1 MNAAGETVDTVLRR
15 AASGPGAVIEG
26 SRRRTWAELDHAAD
40 EVATALAA
48 AGAGGGRVAVR
59 VENTFAHLGA
69 MFGIWRTGGTLVPL
83 NPRLTASESANL
95 TSRARVVAEI
105 TPGSEKVTIESRAGG
120 APPDPA
126 LAAIAFTSGTTGE
139 PKGVEITHDAMRF
152 AAGTVARTRRDTA
165 ASVAAVVSPI
175 CHLPIFVSHV
185 LCRIVTGGTIVLGS
199 FDVSQLVAVIER
211 HGVTDLP
218 LVPAMIAPLL
228 AHPGLAPGTTVAK
241 VTVGSALTPLEMK
254 QALAERFPGSEII
267 EAYGQT
273 ESTDGL
279 TMTVGRD
286 ALVRPGTV
294 GRPHQGI
301 ELAIMDGEGRILPA
315 GTRGEIVCRGPTVM
329 RGYLDDPAATR
340 EALRGGWLHSGDL
353 GELDADG
360 YLFITGR
367 LKEIII
373 SGGENVSPA
382 EVEAVLGD
390 HPAVADV
397 AVVGLP
403 DARWG
408 ECVAAAVVARTPV
421 AAEAL
426 LTHARTRLARF
437 KCPRT
442 VVFVDAIPRTSAGK
456 IRRNAVRDALMRRS
470 AASASGN

>member
-1 MNAAGETVDTVLRR
+1 MSAADETVDRALRS
-15 AASGPGAVIEG
+15 AASGPGVVIEG
-26 SRRRTWAELDHAAD
+26 SRRRTWAELDHAAG
-40 EVATALAA
+40 EVATALTA
-48 AGAGGGRVAVR
+48 AGAAGGRVALR

-83 NPRLTASESANL
+83 NPRLTAGEVANL
-95 TSRARVVAEI
+95 SARARVVAELALA
-105 TPGSEKVTIESRAGG
+105 SETVTIASRPGA

-152 AAGTVARTRRDTA
+152 SAETVARTRRDTA

-185 LCRIVTGGTIVLGS
+185 LCRIVTGGTIVLGT

-228 AHPGLAPGTTVAK
+228 AHPGLAPGMKVAK
-241 VTVGSALTPLEMK
+241 VTVGSALTPIEMK
-254 QALAERFPGSEII
+254 QALAERFPGAEII

-286 ALVRPGTV
+286 ALERPGTV
-294 GRPHQGI
+294 GRTHRGI
-301 ELAIMDGEGRILPA
+301 ELAIMDREGRILPA
-315 GTRGEIVCRGPTVM
+315 ETRGEIVCRGPMVM
-329 RGYLDDPAATR
+329 RGYLDDATATR
-340 EALRGGWLHSGDL
+340 EALRGGWLHTGDL
-353 GELDADG
+353 GQLDGDG

-373 SGGENVSPA
+373 SGGENVSPT

-442 VVFVDAIPRTSAGK
+442 LIFVDAIPRTSAGK
-456 IRRNAVRDALMRRS
+456 IRRNAVRDALLRRT
-470 AASASGN
+470 AASG